1 MQALSIAAVT
11 EDDVRVTSTRMN
23 KYLQQSA
30 VTHGLKPA
38 FKSVPVSYSILH
50 TAKLLLFA
58 IAADAIGA
66 ACKLPHRKQ
75 RLHYCTACLHL

>member
-11 EDDVRVTSTRMN
+11 EDDVRVTYTRMN

-38 FKSVPVSYSILH
+38 FKSVPVSHSTLH
-50 TAKLLLFA
+50 TAKL
-58 IAADAIGA
+58 
-66 ACKLPHRKQ
+66 
-75 RLHYCTACLHL
+75 YCYR